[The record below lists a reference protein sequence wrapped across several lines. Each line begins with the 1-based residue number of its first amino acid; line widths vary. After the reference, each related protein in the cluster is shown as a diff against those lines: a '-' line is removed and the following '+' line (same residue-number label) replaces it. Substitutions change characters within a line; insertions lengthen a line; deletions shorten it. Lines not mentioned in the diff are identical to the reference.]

1 MKTTSKLKIVLIILM
16 TGTTVPSF
24 AITTPPITPTAITNT
39 PAEEAQTE
47 ILISRLKVIRDMDKS
62 NLSRTDRKVLRKEIR
77 DIKSTL
83 KASRGGLYIS
93 VGAAIIIVLLLI
105 LIL

>member
-1 MKTTSKLKIVLIILM
+1 MKTISKLRVLTVLLMLSMITRAFAAEVTPVTTIIR
-16 TGTTVPSF
+16 TNAPS
-24 AITTPPITPTAITNT
+24 TD
-39 PAEEAQTE
+39 AQTE
-47 ILISRLKVIRDMDKS
+47 ILINRLKEIRDMDKS
-62 NLSRTDRKVLRKEIR
+62 NLSRTNKKELRKEIR
-77 DIKSTL
+77 AIKSTL